1 MNPFVIRK
9 PVITEKTLQRAN
21 LENIYTFE
29 VTRTATKN
37 TITAAI
43 EEMYS
48 VNVVDIN
55 TVMRP
60 KKTKRTGQKRTRTF
74 VAKTKKALVKLKAGQ
89 SISVF
94 DVGGEQ

>member
-1 MNPFVIRK
+1 MNPFVIRR
-9 PVITEKTLQRAN
+9 PIITEKTLQRAN

-29 VTRTATKN
+29 VARTADKN
-37 TITAAI
+37 KIQAAI

-48 VNVVDIN
+48 VNVVDVN

-60 KKTKRTGQKRTRTF
+60 KKARRTGQKRTKTF
-74 VAKTKKALVKLKAGQ
+74 VAKTKKALVKLKQGQ

-94 DVGGEQ
+94 DVGGEK